1 MKTKKKILTVLA
13 IVGCA
18 ILLVAGSIAGT
29 VAYLTA
35 TDSVTN
41 TFTVGNVSITLD
53 ESDASAAD
61 PATAPRVKA
70 NTYHLVPN
78 GTYDKDPTIH
88 LAAKSDACYLFVKVV
103 NNIQGAE
110 KSGATSVANQMA
122 ANNWVALAGEENV
135 YVYTVSGS
143 SVVATSDSV
152 QDFVVFEHITID
164 AEIENTALAA
174 YQNKTIEVTA
184 YAVQAAGFASAA
196 DAWDATFGA

>member
-53 ESDASAAD
+53 EAPVDANGKE
-61 PATAPRVKA
+61 TAGERVKA

-78 GTYDKDPTIH
+78 GTYDKDPTVTV
-88 LAAKSDACYLFVKVV
+88 AANSDECYLFVKVV
-103 NNIQGAE
+103 NPLAGVE
-110 KSGATSVANQMA
+110 GATTIAAQLEANGWDVFDA
-122 ANNWVALAGEENV
+122 TNGI
-135 YVYTVSGS
+135 YVYEAA
-143 SVVATSDSV
+143 VVKSANATSIILFETVTIGANVTNDQLKALGSNN
-152 QDFVVFEHITID
+152 QVVI
-164 AEIENTALAA
+164 
-174 YQNKTIEVTA
+174 TA
-184 YAVQAAGFASAA
+184 YAVQTAGFASAEA
-196 DAWDATFGA
+196 AWNATFKATVNP